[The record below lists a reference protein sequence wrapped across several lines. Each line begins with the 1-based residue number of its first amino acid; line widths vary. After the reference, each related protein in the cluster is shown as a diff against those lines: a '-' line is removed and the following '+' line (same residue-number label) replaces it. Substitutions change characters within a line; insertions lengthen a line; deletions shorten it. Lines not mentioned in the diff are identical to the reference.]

1 MEKVMEQYK
10 VEELYYLE
18 NLDQMEAFS
27 SRIRYRMVVLLAYT
41 PKTAAQLAREV
52 EVSRPKA
59 HYHLQV
65 LVKMGLVVFVYEKL
79 VNGIMEKYYI
89 GRAHFYSFD
98 KLSEYA
104 ASHPN
109 DTAFAKKLGQLQN
122 DFLLN
127 VLDLSRERVSQVQK
141 EDPSLSSY
149 LFDFGCRLTDAQIN
163 EVLTRLS
170 ELSQMIRDFHAENVK
185 LPGYKDLLY
194 YKNILLMLPQTPQTD
209 LIKKGHKS
217 S

>member
-1 MEKVMEQYK
+1 MEQYK

-27 SRIRYRMVVLLAYT
+27 SRIRYRMVALLAYT

-65 LVKMGLVVFVYEKL
+65 LVKMGLVVFMYEKL

-89 GRAHFYSFD
+89 GRAHFYSFS
-98 KLSEYA
+98 KLSEYTTT
-104 ASHPN
+104 HPE
-109 DTAFAKKLGQLQN
+109 DTAFSKKFAQLQN

-141 EDPSLSSY
+141 EDSTLGSY
-149 LFDFGCRLTDAQIN
+149 LFDFGCRLTDPQVN

-170 ELSQMIRDFHAENVK
+170 ELSEMIRDYHAENLK
-185 LPGYKDLLY
+185 LPDYRDMQY
-194 YKNILLMLPQTPQTD
+194 YKNIMLMLPLPPRTD
-209 LIKKGHKS
+209 LIKKGHKFS
-217 S
+217 